1 MMASFGVMSFL
12 PSQAQTFHLPNTPD
26 VTVASNITN
35 VKNTGTAGADDSIQ
49 AVVWDGNKP
58 GLAVYSHK
66 ATPQLT
72 TYDFIY
78 GSAVVDPDVVID
90 PVTGTNIMVVYE
102 LHGVLSGGVDI
113 VYEYFLYSA
122 STNSITNIQGPTRLN
137 AASDTDN
144 LTPNVDVSPEG
155 YTAVVWHDRQNNVIR
170 FDGGDDLPNFVAP
183 ISKYYE
189 ASQQGCW
196 GSGHLFSQ
204 PDVAIYKDA
213 SKVNHQISAVFRY
226 IEPSFVS
233 NYIVVSKFG
242 WNQYDTIT
250 PIYPCFIDTLDEQEL
265 SVTHLL
271 QPRISTMWPYTP
283 ADSTVYNAVWLHD
296 GQTTFENKIKSRTR
310 DWSSGSLQPIEE
322 VTLTSSSNLRIY
334 PNQWPVTTFA
344 GDFIFNAW
352 DYNDAGIGQVR
363 NSEEAL
369 LRQLDLMGTP
379 FYSDDYSV
387 IPENPSAQDDYKFIS
402 IDARFV
408 AEGHYAFWNSST
420 NDVQIKRSDIYNQN
434 LRKGKPESET
444 LTAQN
449 VASTFSV
456 FPNPATDFVIIQGM
470 KNIDDLRLM
479 NLQGQPIAVIVNQLD
494 NTQWQ
499 LELGTLPAGIYTL
512 LLNQAG
518 KSTRHKVVVIR

>member
-1 MMASFGVMSFL
+1 MASFGVMSFL

-66 ATPQLT
+66 ATPQLA
-72 TYDFIY
+72 TYDFIH
-78 GSAVVDPDVVID
+78 GNAVVDPDVVID

-113 VYEYFLYSA
+113 VYEYFLYDPI
-122 STNSITNIQGPTRLN
+122 TNTITNIQGPTRLN

-155 YTAVVWHDRQNNVIR
+155 YTAVVWHDRQNNFIR
-170 FDGGDDLPNFVAP
+170 FNGGDDLPNFKALP
-183 ISKYYE
+183 LFSTYE

-213 SKVNHQISAVFRY
+213 SKAHHQISAVFRY

-233 NYIVVSKFG
+233 NYIFVSRFT
-242 WNQYDTIT
+242 WHDAFVTSNN
-250 PIYPCFIDTLDEQEL
+250 PCSIDTLDEQEL
-265 SVTHLL
+265 SVIHVLH
-271 QPRISTMWPYTP
+271 PRISTMWPYTS

-296 GQTTFENKIKSRTR
+296 GQLTFENKIKSRTR

-322 VTLTSSSNLRIY
+322 VTLTSSSDLRIY
-334 PNQWPVTTFA
+334 PNQWPVTSFA

-352 DYNDAGIGQVR
+352 DYNDAGVGQAR
-363 NSEEAL
+363 NTEESL
-369 LRQLDLMGTP
+369 LRQLDLIGTP
-379 FYSDDYSV
+379 FYTDDYSV

-408 AEGHYAFWNSST
+408 AEGHYAFWNSTT

-434 LRKGKPESET
+434 LRKGRTET
-444 LTAQN
+444 NIQAILETS
-449 VASTFSV
+449 ASLKV
-456 FPNPATDFVIIQGM
+456 FPNPANAFLRIQGLPGFDKM
-470 KNIDDLRLM
+470 RLINIH
-479 NLQGQPIAVIVNQLD
+479 GQQLD
-494 NTQWQ
+494 VAVNKLGNAEWQ
-499 LELGTLPAGIYTL
+499 VALETLPEGIYTL
-512 LLNQAG
+512 LIYKGGNATQY
-518 KSTRHKVVVIR
+518 KVVVIH

>member
-1 MMASFGVMSFL
+1 MASFGVMSFL
-12 PSQAQTFHLPNTPD
+12 PSRAQTFHLPNTPD

-66 ATPQLT
+66 ATPQLA
-72 TYDFIY
+72 TYDFTH
-78 GSAVVDPDVVID
+78 GNAVVDPDVVID

-113 VYEYFLYSA
+113 VYEYFLYNP
-122 STNSITNIQGPTRLN
+122 STNTITNMQGPTRLN

-155 YTAVVWHDRQNNVIR
+155 YTAVVWHDRQNNIIR
-170 FDGGDDLPNFVAP
+170 FNGGDDLPNFKALP
-183 ISKYYE
+183 LLSTYE

-213 SKVNHQISAVFRY
+213 SNAYHQISAVFRY

-233 NYIVVSKFG
+233 NFIFVSRFT
-242 WNQYDTIT
+242 WSDAFIATNN
-250 PIYPCFIDTLDEQEL
+250 PCSIDTLDEQEL
-265 SVTHLL
+265 SVIHLL
-271 QPRISTMWPYTP
+271 HPRISTMWPYTP

-296 GQTTFENKIKSRTR
+296 GQLTFENKIKSRTR

-322 VTLTSSSNLRIY
+322 VTLTSSSDLRIY

-363 NSEEAL
+363 NSEEGL
-369 LRQLDLMGTP
+369 LRQLDLIGTP
-379 FYSDDYSV
+379 FYANDYSV

-434 LRKGKPESET
+434 LRKGRPESET
-444 LTAQN
+444 LTVQK
-449 VASTFSV
+449 VAATFSV
-456 FPNPATDFVIIQGM
+456 FPNPAKTFLNIQGM
-470 KNIDDLRLM
+470 ASFDDLRFL
-479 NLQGQPIAVIVNQLD
+479 NLQGQRIEVGVSHLGDA
-494 NTQWQ
+494 QWQ
-499 LELGTLPAGIYTL
+499 LAIETVPVGIYTL
-512 LLNQAG
+512 LIHQAD
-518 KSTRHKVVVIR
+518 SVTQHKVVVIR